1 MSTLDLFTILVG
13 ILTGLSSIIVA
24 RMNTQTDRQKF
35 YETKIT
41 ELLEVQ
47 SKEIKLLRDEID
59 RLIKENQALT
69 VEVSNLKYELEKRGI
84 HYEGIIE

>member
-1 MSTLDLFTILVG
+1 MSALDLFTILVG
-13 ILTGLSSIIVA
+13 ILAGLSSIIVA
-24 RMNTQTDRQKF
+24 RINTQTDRQKF
-35 YETKIT
+35 YENKIA

-69 VEVSNLKYELEKRGI
+69 IEVSNLKYELEKRGI
-84 HYEGIIE
+84 HYDGSIE